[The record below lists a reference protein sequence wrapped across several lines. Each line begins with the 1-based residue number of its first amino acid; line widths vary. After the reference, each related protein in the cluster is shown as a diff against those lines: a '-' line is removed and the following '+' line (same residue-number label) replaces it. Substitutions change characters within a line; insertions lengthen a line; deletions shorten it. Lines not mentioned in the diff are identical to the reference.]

1 MKNQRSKEVKKYRCP
16 KCNREVTIYA
26 FDKETGKCK
35 KYFHK
40 GVRELTALVEEQYD
54 RDEITGFRD

>member
-26 FDKETGKCK
+26 FDKEAGKCK
-35 KYFHK
+35 KCFNK
-40 GVRELTALVEEQYD
+40 GVRELMDLVEEQYD
-54 RDEITGFRD
+54 GDEIIGFRD